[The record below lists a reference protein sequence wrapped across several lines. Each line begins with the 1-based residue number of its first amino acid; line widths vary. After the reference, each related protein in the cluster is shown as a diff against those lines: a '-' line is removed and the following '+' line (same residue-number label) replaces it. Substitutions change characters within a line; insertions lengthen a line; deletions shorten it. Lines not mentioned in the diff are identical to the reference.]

1 MLVQRSFRSV
11 GRVLTCGVLSASAVW
26 CGAELR
32 ADDAVDAKIK
42 AHLEAGEFG
51 LALNAAQ
58 GIPEG
63 AGRDGALR
71 GIARAQ
77 AASGE
82 ASASRQTLGA
92 LSDQQAAATGQVEL
106 GGGSGADFTQL
117 MALIESETSGPWDAD
132 EPGTGTISEFES
144 GVRVDPKGVLY
155 RLTKEEQT
163 GRLAALGLKARTA
176 DINEDMSRAAD
187 LRMVSLTRLEA
198 EVTRRLAAGEPVVES
213 MQKLAGL
220 SQIQFVFVD
229 PASHEIIVAG
239 PAEGWKYDAAGVAV
253 GSASGK
259 PTLQLD
265 DMVTLLRTFSPGARQ
280 MFGCSIDPNAEGL
293 KAVKEFVAA
302 SQDKP
307 LAAGGAKAWATK
319 LGQKLGRQDIT
330 IYGVPTNSHVARVIL
345 EADYRMKLIGVGK
358 LEGGSNIPDYF
369 ELTAKHPE
377 FANSNLEALRWWL
390 TMKYEAVLHSPDRTA
405 FEIAGASVQCR
416 SENQFLKENGERVV
430 TGKAE
435 PINEMFAQNFTEHY
449 DELVAKDAVF
459 GDLKSVFDMAL
470 VAALIEREDL
480 DGKTDWSRGAFAV
493 GGAYKVAAYNVPKQV
508 DTVVN
513 HRVFN
518 GKDVVVQVAGGVRAD
533 VASVVTDETL
543 TRESAGLADKAT
555 ASKSNVPAGRW
566 WWDAK

>member
-1 MLVQRSFRSV
+1 MMMVRRSFRSL
-11 GRVLTCGVLSASAVW
+11 GRFLTCGVLSASAVW
-26 CGAELR
+26 CGGELR
-32 ADDAVDAKIK
+32 ADDALDAQIK

-51 LALNAAQ
+51 LAFEAAQ
-58 GIPEG
+58 VIPAG
-63 AGRDGALR
+63 AGRDAALK

-82 ASASRQTLGA
+82 VSAARQTLDS
-92 LSDQQAAATGQVEL
+92 LSDRKVEAQEKVQL

-117 MALIESETSGPWDAD
+117 IALIEQETSGPWDAD

-155 RLTKEEQT
+155 RLTREEQT
-163 GRLAALGLKARTA
+163 GRLAALGMKARTA
-176 DINEDMSRAAD
+176 DINEDMSRASE

-198 EVTRRLAAGEPVVES
+198 EVTRRMEAGEPVVES

-220 SQIQFVFVD
+220 SQIKFVFVD
-229 PASHEIIVAG
+229 PATREIIIAG

-280 MFGCSIDPNAEGL
+280 MFGCSIDPNAAGL
-293 KAVKEFVAA
+293 KAVKEFVTE
-302 SQDKP
+302 SQNAGP
-307 LAAGGAKAWATK
+307 LPAGGARTWAAK
-319 LGQKLGRQDIT
+319 IGQKLGRQDIT

-377 FANSNLEALRWWL
+377 FASSNLEALRWWL

-435 PINEMFAQNFTEHY
+435 PINEMFAKNFTEHY

-470 VAALIEREDL
+470 VAAIIEREDL
-480 DGKTDWSRGAFAV
+480 DGKTGWDRGAFAS
-493 GGAYKVAAYNVPKQV
+493 GGTYKVAAYNVPKQV

-533 VASVVTDETL
+533 VASVVSDESL
-543 TRESAGLADKAT
+543 TRESATLSKP
-555 ASKSNVPAGRW
+555 ASSPVPAGRW